1 VLAAAEQPLVQR
13 RVPQV
18 CLPACRAVAQSAGSD
33 VRPVVRVPAVDPVQ
47 EQPLVLLELRL
58 VRAPLQAASRKDVH
72 QAALE
77 AGPEPA
83 PVLRLAPVRRPEEA
97 RLAVHSALTQVRVA
111 ASHRAHPVR

>member
-1 VLAAAEQPLVQR
+1 MLR

-18 CLPACRAVAQSAGSD
+18 RLPACRAVAQSAGSD
-33 VRPVVRVPAVDPVQ
+33 VRPVVRVRVVDPVQ

-77 AGPEPA
+77 AGLEPA
-83 PVLRLAPVRRPEEA
+83 PVLRLAPVLARRPEEA
-97 RLAVHSALTQVRVA
+97 WLAVHSAPTLARVA
-111 ASHRAHPVR
+111 ASHRAHPVQ